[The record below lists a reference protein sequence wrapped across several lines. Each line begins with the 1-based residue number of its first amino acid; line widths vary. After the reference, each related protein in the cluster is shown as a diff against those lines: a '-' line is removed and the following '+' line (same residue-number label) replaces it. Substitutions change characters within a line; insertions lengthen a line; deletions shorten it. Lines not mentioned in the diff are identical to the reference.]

1 MSQISPALKTFTTS
15 SGCPIYRLTL
25 KAFENFWTYA
35 YLVLVD
41 DMQVLIDTGSGFGV
55 CNQDLED
62 GLALAGSEAK
72 RPINFST
79 LTHVL
84 ITHGHIDHFGGL
96 PYIHKNSPAKIGIH
110 ELDMRIITN
119 YEERLVIVS
128 QRLNDFLRSAGVA
141 DAQRENLLKVYRMA
155 KLTYQSVPVDFC
167 FEEIGMSFGPFEMLH
182 VPGHCSGHVVIRLED
197 VLFVGDHVLGDISPH
212 QSPESITAFTGLGHY
227 LKSLE
232 VLRAWAR
239 GSRLVLPGHGI
250 PIPNLNIRLDEIKKV
265 HADRL
270 TDIQNILKVP
280 HTITKIAHELFGDV
294 QGYYGYNQLL
304 ALEEAGAHV
313 EYLCQRGLLHI
324 HNLEEIKHTSV
335 HCPIYYSR
343 ST

>member
-1 MSQISPALKTFTTS
+1 MAQISPALKTFNAF
-15 SGCPIYRLTL
+15 SGIPIYRLTL

-41 DMQVLIDTGSGFGV
+41 DMQVLIDTGSGFGN

-62 GLALAGSEAK
+62 GLALAGDEVNC
-72 RPINFST
+72 PISLTT

-96 PYIHKNSPAKIGIH
+96 PHIHKNSPAKIGIH
-110 ELDMRIITN
+110 ELDMRIIAN
-119 YEERLVIVS
+119 YEERLILVS
-128 QRLNDFLRSAGVA
+128 QCLNDFLKSAGVT
-141 DAQRENLLKVYRMA
+141 DIQRENLLKVYRMA

-167 FEEIGMSFGPFEMLH
+167 FEEIGMSLGPFEMLH

-212 QSPESITAFTGLGHY
+212 QSPESLSAFTGLGHY

-232 VLRAWAR
+232 SVRAWA
-239 GSRLVLPGHGI
+239 SDTRLGLPGHDD
-250 PIPNLNIRLDEIKKV
+250 PIPDLNTRLDEIKKV

-270 TDIQNILKVP
+270 ADIQNILEVP
-280 HTITKIAHELFGDV
+280 HTIAEIAHELFGDV

-313 EYLCQRGLLHI
+313 EYLYQRGLLHI
-324 HNLEEIKHTSV
+324 HNLDEIKKNSTPRS
-335 HCPIYYSR
+335 IYYSLLI
-343 ST
+343 

>member
-1 MSQISPALKTFTTS
+1 MAQISPALKTFTTS

-25 KAFENFWTYA
+25 KAFDNFWTYA

-62 GLALAGSEAK
+62 GLAMAGSEAK
-72 RPINFST
+72 RPINLST

-96 PYIHKNSPAKIGIH
+96 PHIHKNSSTKIGIH
-110 ELDMRIITN
+110 ELDMRIIAN

-128 QRLNDFLRSAGVA
+128 QRLNDFLKIAGVS
-141 DAQRENLLKVYRMA
+141 DTQRKNLLKVYRMA

-167 FEEIGMSFGPFEMLH
+167 FEEIGMKLGPFEMLH

-197 VLFVGDHVLGDISPH
+197 VLFTGDHVLWDISPH
-212 QSPESITAFTGLGHY
+212 QSPESLSAFTGLGHY

-232 VLRAWAR
+232 VLRAWAGDVR
-239 GSRLVLPGHGI
+239 IALTGHGA
-250 PIPNLNIRLDEIKKV
+250 PIPNLPTRLDEIQEV
-265 HADRL
+265 HTKRL
-270 TDIQNILKVP
+270 AEIQTILESP
-280 HTITKIAHELFGDV
+280 HTTAELAHELFGDV

-313 EYLCQRGLLHI
+313 EYLCQRGLLHV
-324 HNLEEIKHTSV
+324 HNLDEIKKNSIPR
-335 HCPIYYSR
+335 PIYYSR
-343 ST
+343 LT